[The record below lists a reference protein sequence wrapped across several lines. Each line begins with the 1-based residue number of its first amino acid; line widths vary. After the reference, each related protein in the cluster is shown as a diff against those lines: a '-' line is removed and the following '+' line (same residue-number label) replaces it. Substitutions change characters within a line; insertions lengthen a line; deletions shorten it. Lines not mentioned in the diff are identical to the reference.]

1 MVGHP
6 LFGDLDIVGV
16 EFGGELKEALDVVLG
31 FRFLDLLCKLPRY
44 WNLIQVHFLVEA
56 VRVAQ
61 WMLRGRFEERLRD
74 HLSHAFREVD
84 PSSYL
89 VTHPSELRTWT
100 HLLSLL
106 LSLAVHFL
114 LVDLHRP
121 LVLSTYFTSYL
132 ARFLKM
138 ILSEIVKRLPL
149 ISIFVNLIALPF

>member
-1 MVGHP
+1 
-6 LFGDLDIVGV
+6 
-16 EFGGELKEALDVVLG
+16 
-31 FRFLDLLCKLPRY
+31 
-44 WNLIQVHFLVEA
+44 
-56 VRVAQ
+56 
-61 WMLRGRFEERLRD
+61 MLRGRFEERLRD

-100 HLLSLL
+100 HLLLSLL